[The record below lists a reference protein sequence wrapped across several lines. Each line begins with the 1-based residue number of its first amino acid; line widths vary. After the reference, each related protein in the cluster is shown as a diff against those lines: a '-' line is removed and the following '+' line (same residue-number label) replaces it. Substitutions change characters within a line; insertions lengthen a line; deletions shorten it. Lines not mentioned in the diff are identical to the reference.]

1 MIIDA
6 HGHIGRWQNGNLTPE
21 YVIKLMQGSSID
33 LTLISNLEG
42 VGQDTDQAPPNER
55 TCQAVQTYPHKFRGL
70 VWVNPWQG
78 DSALEN
84 TRDCLKQE
92 KVFVGLKFHPYL
104 NRFCFDNPEVRPFV
118 ELAEEYDVPVAVH
131 TAYDE
136 FSHPDHV
143 IAVAADPAFAKVNF
157 ILYHAG
163 MIPPDA
169 DTGARVFHQAAAQL
183 NLYIDISWV
192 DLDRLR
198 RALEIMPI
206 ERMLFGTDV
215 PLGGDWHYGEYFQK
229 LEALELSV
237 ERRAKLVYGN
247 TRSLFKRL

>member
-6 HGHIGRWQNGNLTPE
+6 HGHIGHWEDRDITPE
-21 YVIKLMQGSSID
+21 YVIKLMQQSSID

-42 VGQDTDQAPPNER
+42 VGKDTDQVPPNER
-55 TCQAVQTYPHKFRGL
+55 TRQAVQTYPHKFRGL

-78 DSALEN
+78 NRALEN
-84 TRDCLKQE
+84 TRECLKQD

-104 NRFCFDNPEVRPFV
+104 NRFCFDDPEVRPFI
-118 ELAEEYDVPVAVH
+118 ELAHEFDVPIAVH

-143 IAVAADPAFAKVNF
+143 IAAASDPAFAQVNF

-163 MIPPDA
+163 MVPPDTE
-169 DTGARVFHQAAAQL
+169 TGMRIFHQAAAHP
-183 NLYIDISWV
+183 NVYIDISWV
-192 DLDRLR
+192 SLDRLR
-198 RALEIMPI
+198 EALNVMPI
-206 ERMLFGTDV
+206 ERILFGTDV
-215 PLGGDWHYGEYFQK
+215 PLGGDRHYREYFDR
-229 LEALELSV
+229 LGALELSY
-237 ERRAKLVYGN
+237 ERWIKLVRNN